1 MYRFLS
7 HSEFYHKTCSRGRK
21 AKLSSDL
28 FLFTSSTAPI
38 SSVPV
43 ATQGTPEFRV
53 DWSFIYILFPG
64 DLNLSHSLFCDIKIN
79 IPALSAP
86 GTS

>member
-28 FLFTSSTAPI
+28 FLFTSSTAP
-38 SSVPV
+38 
-43 ATQGTPEFRV
+43 PEFRV
-53 DWSFIYILFPG
+53 DWSSFIYLLFPG
-64 DLNLSHSLFCDIKIN
+64 DLNPSHSLFCDIKIN